1 MTISGSLED
10 VGLADVLQFIHL
22 GSRTGTLRLWNGR
35 REGSICFHK
44 GVILS
49 AAAPEIPRLGAALQK
64 AGILDA
70 DKLRRA
76 LDVQR
81 SDCPHLPL
89 GQVLVALKLAT
100 PEEIHGAVTR
110 QVEATVSELLAWD
123 HGEFHFIRDE
133 MQPIPD
139 LARFPGD
146 LLAGVAINTEG
157 ALLNAARVHDEVSR
171 ARGHLSP
178 DDTVPCLQPQEVGL
192 ARDSLQATSE
202 SDRAPPQGKGLPS
215 DPPRLQ
221 VLSGDENLIDQVRA
235 RLQDAGPR
243 VVRVAIH
250 DAGNSLPGDTPPV
263 VLVDLRPGQH
273 SPEELRSITRA
284 RPRAAIITVVDQ
296 ADLLHLAGPVFEA
309 GAWAAVPPEP
319 TVIAACYKN
328 LACKLGNSRGP
339 DEFLEE
345 GRTGLLRLRRALAD
359 LRSGLMSASM
369 ALHLMNL
376 VSESAERGVL
386 FLVEQSRLAALGA
399 FGDGVQGRPLA
410 QLTRG
415 LALARETAGVLEE
428 VASDGQIRAVE
439 LMRAHLPES
448 FTRLLSRPRIDQ
460 VVALPVAGTERV
472 IAVIYLDGGDLA
484 RPVEDL
490 DVLELAAAQVGLAF
504 EAELARRGTSPF

>member
-49 AAAPEIPRLGAALQK
+49 AAAPEIPRVGEALRT
-64 AGILDA
+64 AGVLEA
-70 DKLRRA
+70 DDLSRA
-76 LDVQR
+76 LEVQR
-81 SDCPHLPL
+81 RQCPHLPL
-89 GQVLVALKLAT
+89 GRILLDLGLAT
-100 PEEIHGAVTR
+100 AEEIRTAVTR
-110 QVEATVSELLAWD
+110 QVEATVSELFGWD
-123 HGEFHFIRDE
+123 HGEFRFIRDE

-146 LLAGVAINTEG
+146 LLAGVAINTER
-157 ALLNAARVHDEVSR
+157 ALLDAARVRDEGSR
-171 ARGHLSP
+171 DLGHSSP
-178 DDTVPCLQPQEVGL
+178 DDTVPCMQRQALGL
-192 ARDSLQATSE
+192 AEFSPLATSE
-202 SDRAPPQGKGLPS
+202 SDRAPLHGKGLPPEPS
-215 DPPRLQ
+215 RLQ
-221 VLSGDENLIDQVRA
+221 FLSEDRHLIDQVRA
-235 RLQDAGPR
+235 RVRDVGST
-243 VVRVAIH
+243 VVGVAIYE
-250 DAGNSLPGDTPPV
+250 AGSSLPGDTPPV
-263 VLVDLRPGQH
+263 VVVDLRSGPH
-273 SPEELRSITRA
+273 TPEELRSITRA
-284 RPRAAIITVVDQ
+284 RPRAAIIAVVDE

-319 TVIAACYKN
+319 TVIAACYKS
-328 LACKLGNSRGP
+328 LACKLGNSRGL

-386 FLVEQSRLAALGA
+386 FLVEQSQLAALGA

-504 EAELARRGTSPF
+504 EAELARRGTSPS